1 MCKDAGLSFRAFLLL
16 FYVST
21 HIGLIE
27 IPITLSIFCVVIVG
41 AMFVIMI
48 FCDIAWIDFKDFEI
62 EVLNKNEITFT
73 IEAV

>member
-1 MCKDAGLSFRAFLLL
+1 MCEDTGLSFRTFLLL

-48 FCDIAWIDFKDFEI
+48 FCDVTRVDLEDFEI
-62 EVLNKNEITFT
+62 EVLNKNGITFT
-73 IEAV
+73 IGAV